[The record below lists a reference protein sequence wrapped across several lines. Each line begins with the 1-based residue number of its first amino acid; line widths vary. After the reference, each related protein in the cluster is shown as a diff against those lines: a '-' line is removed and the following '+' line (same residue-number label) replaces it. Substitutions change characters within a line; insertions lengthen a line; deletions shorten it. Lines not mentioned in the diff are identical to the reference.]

1 MIERE
6 GRMEVVMEG
15 DRIKEED
22 GRKKGMKGGWKR
34 TGGRGKD
41 RWKTV

>member
-1 MIERE
+1 MIARE

-15 DRIKEED
+15 DRIKEEG

-34 TGGRGKD
+34 TVGRGKD